1 MHGNGIFSRKLDFSN
16 KIKKILKQYGN
27 ENIVSIR
34 VGRRP
39 INKLVEKAFNIIS
52 IGKWEQLRQ
61 QYYYDKLFHLFI
73 ILTLKDGTKLSFE
86 KNDIVNMNVN
96 DSRCSENGVDCIEL
110 EYPQN
115 SITVNDLVKKPLD
128 RIGKNDY
135 FIYDPFKL
143 NCQIFIRSVLETF
156 GLYNNKVN
164 DFVYQD
170 IKDIVKNLPFY
181 VKWTAKATTDISA
194 FGKKISGA
202 GSNEIAHNKK
212 DIEEIP
218 KFVLE
223 MFNQK

>member
-1 MHGNGIFSRKLDFSN
+1 MYGDGIFSRKLDFSN
-16 KIKKILKQYGN
+16 KIKKILKKYGD

-52 IGKWEQLRQ
+52 VGKWNELRQ
-61 QYYYDKLFHLFI
+61 QYYYDKLFHLFL
-73 ILTLKDGTKLSFE
+73 ILTLQDGTKLSLE
-86 KNDIVNMNVN
+86 KNDIVNMDTN
-96 DSRCSENGVDCIEL
+96 DSRCSQRDVDCIEL

-128 RIGKNDY
+128 RIGKNNY
-135 FIYDPFKL
+135 FVYDPFKL
-143 NCQIFIRSVLETF
+143 HCQIFIKSVLETF

-170 IKDIVKNLPFY
+170 LTDIIKNLPFY
-181 VKWTAKATTDISA
+181 VSWVGKAATDISA
-194 FGKKISGA
+194 FGKKITGA
-202 GSNEIAHNKK
+202 GHNTHNKE
-212 DIEEIP
+212 DIEEIS

-223 MFNQK
+223 MFSQK

>member
-1 MHGNGIFSRKLDFSN
+1 MYGNGIFSRKLDFSN
-16 KIKKILKQYGN
+16 KIKKILKEYGN

-52 IGKWEQLRQ
+52 IGKWNELRN
-61 QYYYDKLFHLFI
+61 QYYYDKLFHLFLI
-73 ILTLKDGTKLSFE
+73 ITLQDGTKLSLE

-96 DSRCSENGVDCIEL
+96 DSRCSESGVDCIEL

-135 FIYDPFKL
+135 FVYDPFKL
-143 NCQIFIRSVLETF
+143 NCQIFIKSVLETF
-156 GLYNNKVN
+156 GLYNSKVN

-170 IKDIVKNLPFY
+170 LTNIIKNLPFY
-181 VKWTAKATTDISA
+181 VKWTGKAVTDISA

-202 GSNEIAHNKK
+202 GVKNHNKE
-212 DIEEIP
+212 DIEEIS
-218 KFVLE
+218 KFVLD

>member
-1 MHGNGIFSRKLDFSN
+1 MYGDGIFSRKLDFSN
-16 KIKKILKQYGN
+16 KIKKILKKYGD

-52 IGKWEQLRQ
+52 VGKWNELRQ
-61 QYYYDKLFHLFI
+61 QYYYDKLFHLFL
-73 ILTLKDGTKLSFE
+73 ILTLQDGTKLSLE

-96 DSRCSENGVDCIEL
+96 DSRCSESGVDCIEL

-115 SITVNDLVKKPLD
+115 SITVNDLVNNSLD
-128 RIGKNDY
+128 RIGKNNY
-135 FIYDPFKL
+135 FVYDPFKL
-143 NCQIFIRSVLETF
+143 NCQIFIKSVLESF

-170 IKDIVKNLPFY
+170 LTDIIKNLPFY
-181 VKWTAKATTDISA
+181 VKWTGKAVTDISA
-194 FGKKISGA
+194 FGKKITGA
-202 GSNEIAHNKK
+202 GHNNE
-212 DIEEIP
+212 DIEEIS

>member
-1 MHGNGIFSRKLDFSN
+1 MYGDGIFSRKLDFSN
-16 KIKKILKQYGN
+16 KIKKILKKYGD

-52 IGKWEQLRQ
+52 IGKWNELRQ
-61 QYYYDKLFHLFI
+61 QYYYDKLFHLFL
-73 ILTLKDGTKLSFE
+73 ILTLQDGTKLSLE

-96 DSRCSENGVDCIEL
+96 DSRCSESGVDCIEL

-128 RIGKNDY
+128 RIGKNNY
-135 FIYDPFKL
+135 FVYDPFKL

-170 IKDIVKNLPFY
+170 LTDIIQNLPFY
-181 VKWTAKATTDISA
+181 VKWTGKAVTDISA
-194 FGKKISGA
+194 FGKKITGA
-202 GSNEIAHNKK
+202 GVKNHNKK
-212 DIEEIP
+212 DIEEIS

>member
-1 MHGNGIFSRKLDFSN
+1 MYGNGIFSRKLDFSN

-34 VGRRP
+34 IGRRP

-52 IGKWEQLRQ
+52 VGKWEKLRN
-61 QYYYDKLFHLFI
+61 QYYYDKLFHLFL
-73 ILTLKDGTKLSFE
+73 ILTLKDGTKLSLE
-86 KNDIVNMNVN
+86 KNDIVNMDVN
-96 DSRCSENGVDCIEL
+96 DSRCSESGVDCIEI

-115 SITVNDLVKKPLD
+115 SMTVNDLVKKPLD
-128 RIGKNDY
+128 RIGKNNY
-135 FIYDPFKL
+135 FVYHPFEL
-143 NCQIFIRSVLETF
+143 NCQIFIKSILETF

-170 IKDIVKNLPFY
+170 ISDIVKNLPFY
-181 VKWTAKATTDISA
+181 VTWTAQATTDLSA

-202 GSNEIAHNKK
+202 GVKNHNKD
-212 DIEEIP
+212 DIEEIS

>member
-1 MHGNGIFSRKLDFSN
+1 MYGDGIFSRKLDFSN
-16 KIKKILKQYGN
+16 KIKKILKEYGN

-34 VGRRP
+34 IGRRP

-52 IGKWEQLRQ
+52 IGKWNELRN
-61 QYYYDKLFHLFI
+61 QYYYDKLFHLFLI
-73 ILTLKDGTKLSFE
+73 ITLQDGTKLSLE

-96 DSRCSENGVDCIEL
+96 DSRCSESGVDCIEL

-135 FIYDPFKL
+135 FVYDPFKL
-143 NCQIFIRSVLETF
+143 NCQIFIKSVLETF
-156 GLYNNKVN
+156 GLYNSNIN
-164 DFVYQD
+164 NFVYQD
-170 IKDIVKNLPFY
+170 LTNIIKNLPFY
-181 VKWTAKATTDISA
+181 VKWTGKAVTDISA

-202 GSNEIAHNKK
+202 GVKNHNKE
-212 DIEEIP
+212 DIEEIS
-218 KFVLE
+218 KFVLD

>member
-1 MHGNGIFSRKLDFSN
+1 MYGDGIFSRKLDFSN
-16 KIKKILKQYGN
+16 KIKKILKKYGD

-52 IGKWEQLRQ
+52 VGKWNELRQ
-61 QYYYDKLFHLFI
+61 QYYYDKLFHLFL
-73 ILTLKDGTKLSFE
+73 ILTLQDGTKLSLE

-96 DSRCSENGVDCIEL
+96 DSRCSESGVDCIEL

-128 RIGKNDY
+128 RIGKNNY
-135 FIYDPFKL
+135 FVYDPFKL

-170 IKDIVKNLPFY
+170 LTDIIKNLPFY
-181 VKWTAKATTDISA
+181 VKWTGKAVTDISA
-194 FGKKISGA
+194 FGKKITGA
-202 GSNEIAHNKK
+202 GVKNHNKE
-212 DIEEIP
+212 DIEEIS

>member
-1 MHGNGIFSRKLDFSN
+1 MYGNGIFSRKLDFSN

-52 IGKWEQLRQ
+52 IGKWNELRQ
-61 QYYYDKLFHLFI
+61 QYYYDKLFHLFLI
-73 ILTLKDGTKLSFE
+73 ITLQDGTKLSLE

-96 DSRCSENGVDCIEL
+96 DSRCSESNVDCIEL

-115 SITVNDLVKKPLD
+115 SMTVNDLVKKPLD
-128 RIGKNDY
+128 RIGKNNY
-135 FIYDPFKL
+135 FVYDPFKL
-143 NCQIFIRSVLETF
+143 NCQIFIKSVLETF
-156 GLYNNKVN
+156 GLYSNNVN

-170 IKDIVKNLPFY
+170 LSDIIKNLPFY

-202 GSNEIAHNKK
+202 GANHNKE
-212 DIEEIP
+212 DIEEIS
-218 KFVLE
+218 KFVLD

>member
-1 MHGNGIFSRKLDFSN
+1 MYGDGIFSRKLDFSN
-16 KIKKILKQYGN
+16 KIKKILKKYGD

-52 IGKWEQLRQ
+52 IGKWNELRQ
-61 QYYYDKLFHLFI
+61 QYYYDKLFHLFL
-73 ILTLKDGTKLSFE
+73 ILTLQDGTKLSLE

-96 DSRCSENGVDCIEL
+96 DSRCSESGVDCIEL

-128 RIGKNDY
+128 RIGKNNY
-135 FIYDPFKL
+135 FVYDPFKL
-143 NCQIFIRSVLETF
+143 NCQIFIRSVLEPF

-170 IKDIVKNLPFY
+170 LTDIIQNLPFY
-181 VKWTAKATTDISA
+181 VKWTGKAVTDISA
-194 FGKKISGA
+194 FGKKITGA
-202 GSNEIAHNKK
+202 GVKNHNKK
-212 DIEEIP
+212 DIEEIS